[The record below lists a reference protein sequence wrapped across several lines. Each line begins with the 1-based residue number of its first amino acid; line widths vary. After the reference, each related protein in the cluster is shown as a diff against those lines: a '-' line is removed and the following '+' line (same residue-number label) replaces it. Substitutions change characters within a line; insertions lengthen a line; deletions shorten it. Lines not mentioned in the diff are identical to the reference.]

1 MYPKRDSNSHD
12 RSHRFLRPTRLPLR
26 HRGIDHITQAFY
38 SQLRGI
44 VSNLAHLTAVWVPE
58 DMIGSPAW
66 NRTTNNSLEVS
77 SYIHLTTGPINVMA
91 VRFVSYPHFY
101 CVSLV
106 SISYLASVPS
116 LITKSLHCTWGG
128 NRTRTDVSVHK
139 ILSLAWLPI
148 TPPRYFLFSLTIEK
162 IYKFFCCLWIS
173 LL

>member
-1 MYPKRDSNSHD
+1 MVYKIYCIFFYKYFKILYPKSDSNRHD
-12 RSHRFLRPTRLPLR
+12 LRHKFLRLECLPFH
-26 HRGIDHITQAFY
+26 HRGNHHIRQAFY

-44 VSNLAHLTAVWVPE
+44 VSNLTHLTAVWVPE

-116 LITKSLHCTWGG
+116 FFRIITMWRITDS
-128 NRTRTDVSVHK
+128 NR
-139 ILSLAWLPI
+139 
-148 TPPRYFLFSLTIEK
+148 
-162 IYKFFCCLWIS
+162 
-173 LL
+173 